1 MTAGAIEA
9 AYDELARRVDDLR
22 GFEREYR
29 ARLEA
34 WITSQLRELREPG
47 ITGPVQVGR
56 DWTDAGPGI
65 RLRVVRHGDV
75 SEPGAVW
82 IEVETP

>member
-9 AYDELARRVDDLR
+9 AYEEMTRRVDDLR
-22 GFEREYR
+22 AFEREYR
-29 ARLEA
+29 SRLCA
-34 WITSQLRELREPG
+34 WLTSQLRELREPW
-47 ITGPVQVGR
+47 ISGPVQVGCA
-56 DWTDAGPGI
+56 WTEAGPGI
-65 RLRVVRHGDV
+65 RLRVVPHGDV